1 MAKRVKTDYDRG
13 YVNAMDKIRVFIESS
28 SKVMYVAMEN
38 ETSMEVAPVESVVP
52 AEAENPAYNNDCE
65 SSAGISFGTIVKVG
79 AGAVLVGAAAVKF
92 GIPLVKKGFNHIK
105 ESIASKKMK
114 KNEVIDIESKEVP
127 SDEETTEE
135 E

>member
-1 MAKRVKTDYDRG
+1 
-13 YVNAMDKIRVFIESS
+13 MDEMNNVT
-28 SKVMYVAMEN
+28 MEN

-92 GIPLVKKGFNHIK
+92 GIPLVNHIK

>member
-1 MAKRVKTDYDRG
+1 
-13 YVNAMDKIRVFIESS
+13 MDEMNNVT
-28 SKVMYVAMEN
+28 MEN

-52 AEAENPAYNNDCE
+52 AEAENPAYNNNCE

-105 ESIASKKMK
+105 ESIANKKMK

>member
-1 MAKRVKTDYDRG
+1 
-13 YVNAMDKIRVFIESS
+13 MDEMNNVT
-28 SKVMYVAMEN
+28 MEN
-38 ETSMEVAPVESVVP
+38 ETSMEVAPAESVVP

-105 ESIASKKMK
+105 ESIANKKMK
-114 KNEVIDIESKEVP
+114 KNEVIDVESKEVP